1 MLNLSRVVYNNLKFK
16 KKIVLKVTLQMTGLL
31 NMSSHTEK
39 DSLLLRKSN
48 VRLGRWLSVARN
60 YQD

>member
-60 YQD
+60 YQG